1 MRVTENGM
9 AMNYLTNMN
18 QSRQKIMDLQAQL
31 ASGKRVQKPSD
42 DPITTGT
49 IMRLQSALGQNA
61 QYSAN
66 IEAGKGIADSTSA
79 ALGSLSDVLMSLKQ
93 TVITSMNGS
102 AIDSLATS
110 ADSVDQFLSEAVNI
124 GNTSFN
130 GKYIFGG
137 TQTLDVPYVLADD
150 GSSVTKN
157 PKGVDGTI
165 SFPVGEGINQQV
177 NVTGEEAFQATG
189 IFDMMIQIRDTMK
202 SGSMPTSAQL
212 DAVSQG
218 LNHVL
223 ECAGNAGLISQG
235 LDVVSSNLAQQKT
248 QLTEF
253 LSTAQDADVAEASLQ
268 LQNDQLMLTAAIQ
281 VAAQSLP
288 KTLLDFLR

>member
-9 AMNYLTNMN
+9 ATNYLTNMN
-18 QSRQKIMDLQAQL
+18 QARQKIMDLQSQL

-42 DPITTGT
+42 DPIATGT
-49 IMRLQSALGQNA
+49 IMRLQTALSQNA

-66 IEAGKGIADSTSA
+66 IDAGKGIADSTSG
-79 ALGSLSDVLMSLKQ
+79 ALGSLSDVLMSLKE

-102 AIDSLATS
+102 TVGSLSTN
-110 ADSVDQFLSEAVNI
+110 ADSVDQFLSEAVDI
-124 GNTSFN
+124 ANTSFN

-137 TQTLDVPYVLADD
+137 TQTTEIPYTLSAD
-150 GSSVTKN
+150 GTTVTKN

-177 NVTGEEAFQATG
+177 NITGEEAFQGTG
-189 IFDMMIQIRDTMK
+189 IFDTMIQIRDAMK
-202 SGSMPTSAQL
+202 NGIPPTADQL
-212 DAVSQG
+212 DAVDQG
-218 LNHVL
+218 LNHIL
-223 ECAGNAGLISQG
+223 ECAGNAGLVSQG
-235 LDVVSSNLAQQKT
+235 FDTMASNLAQQKT

-253 LSTAQDADVAEASLQ
+253 LSTAQDADVAESSLQ
-268 LQNDQLMLTAAIQ
+268 LQNDQTMLTAAIQ